1 MSKQRTEDERMAELF
16 PRTKVENLS
25 LPRLLM
31 GTNWMLGWSHTT
43 PSADHMIQRRF
54 SAPEDFQAMVK
65 AYLSC
70 GIDAMM
76 APFGNQNGLLEG
88 IRRAED
94 AAGQHVIKIDTP
106 IIDVSDS
113 AEGRANAERVIA
125 RCARNGSEI
134 CLIHHSSAESLV
146 SKLKGTMDR
155 LPDYLDMIR
164 QHGMIP
170 GLSAHMP
177 ELILYSDRNGYDVQT
192 YIQIYNC
199 AGFLM
204 QVEVEGVR
212 AIIENAKKPVMSIK
226 PMAAGRVSPYVG
238 ISFSFATLR
247 PQDMVTVGAHTPE
260 EVYEDVE
267 IALAAIERRFPGM
280 ERRSSPNQTAVLG
293 GK

>member
-1 MSKQRTEDERMAELF
+1 MAELF

>member
-1 MSKQRTEDERMAELF
+1 M
-16 PRTKVENLS
+16 
-25 LPRLLM
+25 
-31 GTNWMLGWSHTT
+31 
-43 PSADHMIQRRF
+43 
-54 SAPEDFQAMVK
+54 
-65 AYLSC
+65 
-70 GIDAMM
+70 
-76 APFGNQNGLLEG
+76 
-88 IRRAED
+88 
-94 AAGQHVIKIDTP
+94 IKIDTP
-106 IIDVSDS
+106 IIDVTDS
-113 AEGRANAERVIA
+113 AEGRAAAEKVIA
-125 RCARNGSEI
+125 RCAENGSEI
-134 CLIHHSSAESLV
+134 CLIHHSSAEMLV

-177 ELILYSDRNGYDVQT
+177 ELILYSDQNEYDVQT

-212 AIIENAKKPVMSIK
+212 AIIEGAKKPVMSIK

-238 ISFSFATLR
+238 LSFSFATLR

-267 IALAAIERRFPGM
+267 IALAAIERRYPQM
-280 ERRSSPNQTAVLG
+280 ERRSSPNKTAVLG

>member
-1 MSKQRTEDERMAELF
+1 MTNPF
-16 PRTKVENLS
+16 PRTQVENIS
-25 LPRLLM
+25 LPRMLM

-54 SAPEDFQAMVK
+54 AEPGAFQAMVE

-70 GIDAMM
+70 GVDAMM
-76 APFGNQNGLLEG
+76 APFGNQPALLEG
-88 IRRAED
+88 IKRAED
-94 AAGQHVIKIDTP
+94 AAGRHVIKIDTP

-113 AEGRANAERVIA
+113 AAGRAAAEAVIA
-125 RCARNGSEI
+125 RCAANGSEI
-134 CLIHHSSAESLV
+134 CLIHHSAAEMLV

-164 QHGMIP
+164 QHGMVP

-177 ELILYSDRNGYDVQT
+177 ELILYSDQNGYDVQT

-199 AGFLM
+199 MGFLM

-212 AIIENAKKPVMSIK
+212 AIIEGAKKPVMTIK

-238 ISFSFATLR
+238 LTFSFATLR

-267 IALAAIERRFPGM
+267 IALAALERRYPDM
-280 ERRSSPNQTAVLG
+280 ERRSSPNKTAVLG
-293 GK
+293 G

>member
-1 MSKQRTEDERMAELF
+1 MSDLF
-16 PRTKVENLS
+16 PRTMVESIS

-43 PSADHMIQRRF
+43 TSADHMITSRF
-54 SAPEDFQAMVK
+54 SRSEPFQAMVE
-65 AYLSC
+65 AYLNC

-76 APFGNQNGLLEG
+76 APFNGQQALLDG
-88 IRRAED
+88 IKQAED
-94 AAGQHVIKIDTP
+94 KSGRHVIKIDTP
-106 IIDVSDS
+106 IIDVSDTK
-113 AEGRANAERVIA
+113 EGRASAESTIA
-125 RCARNGSEI
+125 SCARNGSEI
-134 CLIHHSSAESLV
+134 CLIHHSSAEQLV

-177 ELILYSDRNGYDVQT
+177 ELVLYSDRNGYDVQT

-204 QVEVEGVR
+204 QIEVEGVR
-212 AIIENAKKPVMSIK
+212 AIIEHAKKPVMSIK

-238 ISFSFATLR
+238 LSFAFATLR
-247 PQDMVTVGAHTPE
+247 DCDMVTVGAHTPE

-267 IALAAIERRFPGM
+267 IALAAIERRFPNM
-280 ERRSSPNQTAVLG
+280 DRRSSPNKTAVLG
-293 GK
+293 GH

>member
-1 MSKQRTEDERMAELF
+1 MSELF
-16 PRTKVENLS
+16 PRTMVENIS
-25 LPRLLM
+25 LPRMLM

-43 PSADHMIQRRF
+43 TSADHMITHRF
-54 SAPEDFQAMVK
+54 SQPEPFRSMVE

-76 APFGNQNGLLEG
+76 APFTGHEALLEG
-88 IRRAED
+88 IRQAED
-94 AAGQHVIKIDTP
+94 HTGKHVIKIDTP
-106 IIDVSDS
+106 IIDVTDT
-113 AEGRANAERVIA
+113 AAGRAAAEATIA
-125 RCARNGSEI
+125 ACAKNGSEI
-134 CLIHHSSAESLV
+134 CLIHHSSAEQLV

-164 QHGMIP
+164 QHGMVP

-177 ELILYSDRNGYDVQT
+177 ELVLYSDANEYDVQT

-238 ISFSFATLR
+238 LSFSFATLR
-247 PQDMVTVGAHTPE
+247 PCDMVTVGAHTPE
-260 EVYEDVE
+260 EVFEDVE
-267 IALAAIERRFPGM
+267 IALAAIERRFPDM
-280 ERRSSPNQTAVLG
+280 ERRSSPNKTAVLG

>member
-1 MSKQRTEDERMAELF
+1 MTNPF
-16 PRTKVENLS
+16 PRTQVENIS
-25 LPRLLM
+25 LPRMLM

-54 SAPEDFQAMVK
+54 AEPGAFQAMVE

-70 GIDAMM
+70 GVDAMM
-76 APFGNQNGLLEG
+76 APFGNQPALLEG
-88 IRRAED
+88 IKRAED
-94 AAGQHVIKIDTP
+94 AAGRHVIKIDTP

-113 AEGRANAERVIA
+113 AAGRAAAEAVIA
-125 RCARNGSEI
+125 RCAANGSEI
-134 CLIHHSSAESLV
+134 CLIHHSAAEMLV
-146 SKLKGTMDR
+146 SKLRGTMDR

-164 QHGMIP
+164 QHGMVP

-177 ELILYSDRNGYDVQT
+177 ELILYSDQNGYDVQT

-199 AGFLM
+199 MGFLM

-212 AIIENAKKPVMSIK
+212 AIIEGAKKPVMTIK

-238 ISFSFATLR
+238 LTFSFATLR

-260 EVYEDVE
+260 EVYEDIE
-267 IALAAIERRFPGM
+267 IALAALERRYPDM
-280 ERRSSPNQTAVLG
+280 ERRNSPNKTAVLG
-293 GK
+293 G